1 MLNKESHNIP
11 SAPAKNFGLS
21 PKDYIELCN
30 KLKAGDESLFQTI
43 FLAHFEDCMKYLQ
56 RKYNLQHEQA
66 YDTTMDTLLLFRR
79 RILDGKISYGNIR
92 FLFTQMAS
100 QLYLKATNKT
110 PQLVEE
116 SALSGMLDE
125 VEESIDGEVLS
136 ALNKAWEQLCDN
148 CMQLLKRF
156 YYEKA
161 SLKEIAEDQQ
171 KNAAALRKQKQRC
184 VEKLRVHFKQV
195 YVV

>member
-21 PKDYIELCN
+21 PQSFVALCN

-43 FLAHFEDCMKYLQ
+43 FLAHFEDCMRYLQ

-66 YDTTMDTLLLFRR
+66 YDTTMDALLLFRK
-79 RILDGKISYGNIR
+79 RILEDKIRYGNIR

-100 QLYLKATNKT
+100 QLYLKTINKK
-110 PQLVEE
+110 PVLVEE
-116 SALSGMLDE
+116 SALAGLLDE
-125 VEESIDGEVLS
+125 EDATIDSDVLD
-136 ALNKAWEQLCDN
+136 ALNKAWQQLCDN

-156 YYEKA
+156 YYNKA
-161 SLKEIAEDQQ
+161 SLKEIAEEQQ

-184 VEKLRVHFKQV
+184 VEKLRIHFQQFYSV
-195 YVV
+195 